1 MTTAVESMKEI
12 LELDVDGYLQNP
24 DNWDVRVAEQL
35 ATLEGIKELTGEHWK
50 LIAAIRL
57 HYEKHRVSPLCH
69 DVLIETGF
77 TKADIYRLF
86 PSAGYRS
93 ACKLAGLPKP
103 PHC

>member
-1 MTTAVESMKEI
+1 MTTAVESVKEI

-24 DNWDVRVAEQL
+24 DSWDVRVAEQL
-35 ATLEGIKELTGEHWK
+35 ATLEGIKELAGEHWK

-77 TKADIYRLF
+77 TKTDIYRLF

>member
-1 MTTAVESMKEI
+1 MATAVESVQEG
-12 LELDVDGYLQNP
+12 LGLDADGYLLNL
-24 DNWDVRVAEQL
+24 DSWDAHVAEQL
-35 ATLEGIKELTGEHWK
+35 AKMEGIEDLAGEHWK

-57 HYEKHRVSPLCH
+57 HYERHRVSPLCH
-69 DVLIETGF
+69 DILTEAGL
-77 TKADIYRLF
+77 TKKDIYRLF

>member
-1 MTTAVESMKEI
+1 MATAVESVQEG
-12 LELDVDGYLQNP
+12 LELDVDGYLRNL
-24 DNWDVRVAEQL
+24 DSWDVRVVEQL
-35 ATLEGIKELTGEHWK
+35 ATMEGIGDLSGEHWK

-57 HYEKHRVSPLCH
+57 HYERHRVTPLCH
-69 DVLIETGF
+69 DILIESGF
-77 TKADIYRLF
+77 MKKDIYRLF